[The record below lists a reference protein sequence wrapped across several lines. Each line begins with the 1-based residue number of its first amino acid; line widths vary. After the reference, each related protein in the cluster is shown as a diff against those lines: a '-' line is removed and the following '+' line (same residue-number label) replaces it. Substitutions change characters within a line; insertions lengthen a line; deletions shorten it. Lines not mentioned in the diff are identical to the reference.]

1 MHVEGDKRALAQPAE
16 RGSHKFDEC
25 YFGLFNL
32 DDPPRPILW
41 DATIAVDCPMAY
53 RLSIEI
59 KGDQHLCYL
68 DTVPDV
74 VVPRW
79 RDLMNPEEVDR
90 LFADIRIVVGRSH
103 RTNMFDKRFRVGILV
118 VNTVALIVLIM
129 KAILC

>member
-68 DTVPDV
+68 DTVPD
-74 VVPRW
+74 
-79 RDLMNPEEVDR
+79 DR